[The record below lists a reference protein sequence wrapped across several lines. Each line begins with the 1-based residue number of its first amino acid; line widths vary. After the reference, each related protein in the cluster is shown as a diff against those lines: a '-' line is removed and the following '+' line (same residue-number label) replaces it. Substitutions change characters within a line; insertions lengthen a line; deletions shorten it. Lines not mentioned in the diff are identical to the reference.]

1 MWINYFSLLV
11 VIAGGLCLKKLYT
24 ACYTCANNIA
34 CTFVLTCF
42 SNSFCAHA
50 VQGSTAC
57 SFGNDLTQL
66 TSSTQTGLIMNT
78 ANPAQCPGNATT
90 WNLCYYR
97 STSTSTVYLGVY
109 RPATRY
115 SSSYSLV
122 FRSYYTIP
130 QALSS
135 YSCSDF
141 SIPQS
146 QQFTIQVY
154 DVIAACVQPSA
165 SGHSIVASTSGS
177 SIIIST
183 ANMCGQLSS
192 ALPNNII
199 TTSGFSSKSIALHV
213 SLGMSY

>member
-1 MWINYFSLLV
+1 MFENT
-11 VIAGGLCLKKLYT
+11 CT
-24 ACYTCANNIA
+24 ACYTCANRIA
-34 CTFVLTCF
+34 CTCTFVLTCCF
-42 SNSFCAHA
+42 NSFCAHA

-66 TSSTQTGLIMNT
+66 TSSTQTGLIVNT

-122 FRSYYTIP
+122 SGSSSNYIIP
-130 QALSS
+130 QPVSN
-135 YSCSDF
+135 YSCSNF

-146 QQFTIQVY
+146 QQFMIQVY
-154 DVIAACVQPSA
+154 DVIAACVLSSA

-177 SIIIST
+177 SIIINT
-183 ANMCGQLSS
+183 ANLCGSSS
-192 ALPNNII
+192 ALPNNFNYIFA
-199 TTSGFSSKSIALHV
+199 SGYSLKSIALHV
-213 SLGMSY
+213 SLCTSY

>member
-1 MWINYFSLLV
+1 MFENI
-11 VIAGGLCLKKLYT
+11 YT

-66 TSSTQTGLIMNT
+66 TSSTQTGFIVNT

-90 WNLCYYR
+90 RNLCYYR
-97 STSTSTVYLGVY
+97 STRTGGQPSTVYLGVY

-122 FRSYYTIP
+122 SGSYYSTIP
-130 QALSS
+130 QPVSN
-135 YSCSDF
+135 YSCSNF

-146 QQFTIQVY
+146 QQFMIQVY
-154 DVIAACVQPSA
+154 DVIAACIQASA

-177 SIIIST
+177 PMIST
-183 ANMCGQLSS
+183 VNMCGSPS
-192 ALPNNII
+192 ALPSNIF
-199 TTSGFSSKSIALHV
+199 TSGLGSKFTSQSIALHV
-213 SLGMSY
+213 SLGTSY

>member
-1 MWINYFSLLV
+1 MFENI
-11 VIAGGLCLKKLYT
+11 YT

-66 TSSTQTGLIMNT
+66 TSSTQTGLIVNT

-122 FRSYYTIP
+122 FGSYYTIQP
-130 QALSS
+130 MSS
-135 YSCSDF
+135 YSCSNF
-141 SIPQS
+141 SISQS
-146 QQFTIQVY
+146 QQFMIQIY
-154 DVIAACVQPSA
+154 DVIAACVQSSA

-183 ANMCGQLSS
+183 GNMCGQLSS
-192 ALPNNII
+192 ALPNNIF
-199 TTSGFSSKSIALHV
+199 TSGFSSKSIALHV
-213 SLGMSY
+213 SLGMPY